1 MEGSMAKVTV
11 DIPLE
16 RLSMAQEYDIDLSDA
31 CTRAIERELRERAPL
46 MNLTPVARS
55 LLFRAQREAETREH
69 ATIRTEHIVLAIL
82 ADDSIP
88 GQLMRR
94 LGIAQPLADA
104 REETMRSVGYHTPSN
119 RVADKNA
126 NPLGCMYLNANGH
139 PYVGDSEGKPI
150 RVPCAPTGEGTTEPA
165 A

>member
-16 RLSMAQEYDIDLSDA
+16 RLSIAQEYDIDLSDA

-46 MNLTPVARS
+46 MNLTPEARS

-94 LGIAQPLADA
+94 LGSPNRSLMPLRRRCGVWDTIPRAIALRTRTP
-104 REETMRSVGYHTPSN
+104 TRSASCT
-119 RVADKNA
+119 
-126 NPLGCMYLNANGH
+126 
-139 PYVGDSEGKPI
+139 
-150 RVPCAPTGEGTTEPA
+150 
-165 A
+165 